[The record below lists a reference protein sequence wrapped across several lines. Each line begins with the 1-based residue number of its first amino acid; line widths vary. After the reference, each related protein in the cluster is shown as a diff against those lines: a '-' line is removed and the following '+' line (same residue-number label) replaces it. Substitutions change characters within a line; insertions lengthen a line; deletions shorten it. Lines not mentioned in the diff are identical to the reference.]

1 MFPNAWLLL
10 FYQIH
15 TLRFSASH
23 VKSMSIPMYFL
34 QDGKIQQYLS
44 YGTCIDIHT
53 LPKIWV
59 LIFLNHMVG
68 TWIFAGVFGSIAK
81 FTKTH
86 VSFGKTSTLN
96 IWIISL
102 PSNSRPIGYCKKTI
116 YALILPI
123 RWFFLIMSELEN

>member
-1 MFPNAWLLL
+1 MWLLL

-15 TLRFSASH
+15 TLQCSASH

-68 TWIFAGVFGSIAK
+68 TRIFAGVFGSIAK

-86 VSFGKTSTLN
+86 VSLGKTSTLTSILSSTYGLFLSRRTPVPLN
-96 IWIISL
+96 IAKRQFTHL
-102 PSNSRPIGYCKKTI
+102 FYQ
-116 YALILPI
+116 YAG
-123 RWFFLIMSELEN
+123 FS